1 MEFKV
6 GDICDLM
13 GVKGTIIATDL
24 ENQDEYV
31 WFKSKCGDVCTRL
44 YKDGKQESWHKE
56 PSLKLIERPKSRK
69 KVKFLC
75 YLAKIRGAGS
85 FTEFYYEENSFSTK
99 TEILFA
105 EKFFPVPSR
114 DIEIEVEE

>member
-69 KVKFLC
+69 KIKMCAFVWKDSAVS
-75 YLAKIRGAGS
+75 YQSASDVQEGS
-85 FTEFYYEENSFSTK
+85 TDYKNR
-99 TEILFA
+99 LVNN
-105 EKFFPVPSR
+105 KFFRVESK
-114 DIEIEVEE
+114 DYEIEVEE